1 MARYR
6 GPRGKVCRR
15 LDAAV
20 FESPKFSN
28 PRRNYPPG
36 EHGPNHRGRLSDYG
50 LQMREKQKIK
60 YMYGVLEK
68 QFRNYFKKADNKS
81 GITGHNL
88 LQALESR
95 LDNVVFRLGFAPTR
109 RAARQLVTHGHL
121 LVNGKRVNIPSFSVR
136 AGDEIQVRDKSR
148 RMELILESI
157 KKVRGEQILPWL
169 KIDKAKLIGT
179 FESVPERSQI
189 PEEINEQL
197 VVELYSK

>member
-15 LDAAV
+15 LDAPV
-20 FESPKFSN
+20 FESPKFAN
-28 PRRNYPPG
+28 PRKNYPPG
-36 EHGPNHRGRLSDYG
+36 EHGPTNRGRLSDYG

-68 QFRNYFKKADNKS
+68 QFRNYFKKADHKK

-109 RAARQLVTHGHL
+109 RAARQLVSHGHIM
-121 LVNGKRVNIPSFSVR
+121 VNGKNVNIPSFSVKPS
-136 AGDEIQVRDKSR
+136 DEIQVRDRSK
-148 RMELILESI
+148 RMELILNSI
-157 KKVRGEQILPWL
+157 KKIKGDQILPWL
-169 KIDKAKLIGT
+169 KIDKAKLVGT
-179 FESVPERSQI
+179 FEQVPERTQI
-189 PEEINEQL
+189 PEDINEQL